1 MECEKIPLTSR
12 TGRTAPFP
20 DTFADMTQET
30 EKNDSL
36 PPEENSAQPVTEASS
51 SDTSETQAP
60 AEVTPVEI
68 STETAEEEVIS
79 VETPADQTP
88 ATAEAEASAEP
99 SAETSES
106 ATPENPD
113 AASEQNTEQTA
124 PPSAALLTA
133 DSMPLV
139 QVVEA
144 LLFSTDMPLSAA
156 KLADTCGLESAKPIK
171 DAVAELNAA
180 YEQRQAAYRIED
192 RAGGYQILTL
202 PQYADYITRLVRKK
216 DEGRLTP
223 AMLETLAI
231 ISYKQPIIRADIE
244 AIRGVGAGE
253 VLRSL
258 MEHNLVKIVGRAE
271 EIGRPMLYGT
281 TRYFLEVFGLA
292 SLKDLPKAEQLKEPK

>member
-1 MECEKIPLTSR
+1 
-12 TGRTAPFP
+12 
-20 DTFADMTQET
+20 MTQES
-30 EKNDSL
+30 EPKNSL
-36 PPEENSAQPVTEASS
+36 PPEESTA
-51 SDTSETQAP
+51 AP
-60 AEVTPVEI
+60 AAEVP
-68 STETAEEEVIS
+68 SSAEP
-79 VETPADQTP
+79 ETPATQEDTAAEPATSAAETAAEPASTSEVSQDAEAPEAGEESLTEHIEVPAEEPAAQTP
-88 ATAEAEASAEP
+88 ATNPDGTPA
-99 SAETSES
+99 AET
-106 ATPENPD
+106 
-113 AASEQNTEQTA
+113 

-156 KLADTCGLESAKPIK
+156 KLAETCGLDSQKPIK
-171 DAVAELNAA
+171 DAVAELNSA

-231 ISYKQPIIRADIE
+231 IAYKQPIIRADIE